1 MIKIICVGKIKE
13 KFYQDA
19 VEEYLKR
26 ISKYGQLKIIEV
38 KDYDY
43 DNKNIVLAKE
53 KIEIEKY
60 IEEKDY
66 VIITSIDGKKYS
78 SVQFSDLMADKLI
91 HYSNI
96 TFIIGGS
103 YGLSEDVIKRGNEK
117 ISFSDFTFPHQLFRV
132 IILEQIY
139 RSYKILNNETY
150 HK

>member
-66 VIITSIDGKKYS
+66 VIITSIDGKK
-78 SVQFSDLMADKLI
+78 I
-91 HYSNI
+91 
-96 TFIIGGS
+96 
-103 YGLSEDVIKRGNEK
+103 
-117 ISFSDFTFPHQLFRV
+117 
-132 IILEQIY
+132 
-139 RSYKILNNETY
+139 
-150 HK
+150 